1 MTSLRQARREDH
13 WRNLF
18 KRNYPFDI
26 RTVLFEGGILFDGME
41 ISLRPGI
48 NVFVG
53 RNGIGKSNLIRS
65 LYNLFF
71 CEQSNQSP
79 FATPLVDPEGI
90 SITID
95 SADSAIQRDDVSGFM
110 FDPCYLIPDIQLLF
124 NSQEN
129 LDELLE
135 QFNPQEIAGEDLKLL
150 NYLTNNQYEQVNIRS
165 IEDEFQD
172 YAYLPFFE
180 VSINGREYDSRG
192 MGLGELSLFYFFWLM
207 NRISK
212 LDGPRIIFIEEPESF
227 LPPSIQL
234 RLVDTLALYGATY
247 GLPTI
252 LCTHSEHILKRVERS
267 HVHVLRKAGAGIR
280 CATAADE
287 FEPLRLLGLSS
298 PKIAILMFEDSAA
311 ELFIRSLLKISSK
324 FVPDGF
330 YFYCCGSNG
339 QILTRL
345 KSFQDPI
352 LGLKI
357 IGVFDG
363 DCRISMEKQLEKV
376 NYYTYL
382 PSTSPPERL
391 LIDMISSM
399 SIPEIS
405 SALACSEQRVSDTLD
420 HIAGSDI
427 HDYLLDFAKGIDLHT
442 NALVARLCDIW
453 VAKNPEQA
461 REFLDS
467 FEKLL
472 A

>member
-26 RTVLFEGGILFDGME
+26 RTVLFEGGMLFDGME

-65 LYNLFF
+65 LYNLFI

-79 FATPLVDPEGI
+79 FPTPLVDPQGI
-90 SITID
+90 NITIN
-95 SADSAIQRDDVSGFM
+95 SAGSAIQCSDVSGFM

-135 QFNPQEIAGEDLKLL
+135 QFNPQAIAGDDLQLL
-150 NYLTNNQYEQVNIRS
+150 NYLTNNQYEQVHIRN

-180 VSINGREYDSRG
+180 VSINGRKYDSRG

-234 RLVDTLALYGATY
+234 RLVDSLALYGATY
-247 GLPTI
+247 GLPII
-252 LCTHSEHILKRVERS
+252 LCTHSEHVLKRVERS
-267 HVHVLRKAGAGIR
+267 HVHVLRKVGSGIR
-280 CATAADE
+280 CTTASDE

-298 PKIAILMFEDSAA
+298 PKIGVLMFEDSAA
-311 ELFIRSLLKISSK
+311 ELFIRSLLKTSSK

-345 KSFQDPI
+345 KDFQDPI
-352 LGLKI
+352 SGLKI

-363 DCRISMEKQLEKV
+363 DCRVSMAKQLQKI
-376 NYYTYL
+376 NHFTYL
-382 PSTSPPERL
+382 PSNSPPEKL
-391 LIDMISSM
+391 LIDMIKDM
-399 SIPEIS
+399 SASEIS
-405 SALACSEQRVSDTLD
+405 GALACSEQQVNDSLD
-420 HIAGSDI
+420 NIAGSDI
-427 HDYLLDFAKGIDLHT
+427 HDYLFDFARGIDLHI
-442 NALVARLCDIW
+442 NALLARLCDIW
-453 VAKNPEQA
+453 VAKNPEQT

-467 FEKLL
+467 FDQLL
-472 A
+472 T